1 MFMRHS
7 PRAAW
12 LRALAALLVVFGLK
26 MAVLSTLGQHPLLV
40 PAGELDAAYYYHLA
54 QRVAAGD
61 VWLLRAEGMFGEA
74 VPAFFVAPLYVYV
87 LAFFLK
93 IGGGS
98 IETARFGQ
106 MLLGTIGV
114 GLIALTAR
122 RWYGAA
128 AGWWAG
134 ALAGAFGLFTFFE
147 LLIVPAAIEPFL
159 AALDIY
165 LITRALQSMEAG
177 SSDPARRQILWWAA
191 AGAALGLHALN
202 RPPMLIVIAGLA
214 IVAALR
220 RSPLQSPERPAYP
233 VWGRLAAF
241 VVAAVLVIA
250 PVTLRNYRATGRL
263 VLISS
268 PSGLH
273 FLIGNGPEA
282 DGLLVTANGVT
293 PSVRAHWLDAIQ
305 VVKNAYGRDV
315 SPAEVSGFYWHRAWD
330 WIRAHPGAEAGL
342 LARKTWY
349 ALSAGF
355 VPVNHSYPFFARDV
369 GGPLAWLIVGPA
381 LIVPLGLVGLV
392 VARPRREGYWI
403 WAAYVPLALL
413 TVIVFYVAARFRI
426 PYQVAL
432 CAPAGALIAWAF
444 DAVRARSWTSLAV
457 PAGAAVA
464 AAAVVLWPTRL
475 NDGRAEEQARMGLTE
490 IQADRYAE
498 AEVWLDRA
506 AASHNL
512 PDIVHMRAGQI
523 YELRNQPG
531 PAATH
536 YRRGLALNPNEP
548 SLHYSLGRA
557 LYKEHKDA
565 EAVASLER
573 ARVGRQADS
582 ATRLLVLALTRLNRT
597 DDANTAVRT
606 LNPARWDA
614 DTAREFALSLADV
627 GRLDLSVT
635 AWQQAAQVSQDARD
649 FDRLGLTWA
658 LLGNQPQ
665 AINAFSNAVQRDPR
679 SAPIRLNYAVA
690 WASVGRV
697 NDARREA
704 ENALKL
710 DPNYQRAKEFLR
722 SLQK

>member
-7 PRAAW
+7 PRVAW
-12 LRALAALLVVFGLK
+12 LRAIVALLVVFGLK

-54 QRVAAGD
+54 QRVGTGD
-61 VWLLRAEGMFGEA
+61 IWLLRADGFFGQT

-98 IETARFGQ
+98 VETARFAQ

-122 RWYGAA
+122 RWYGGA

-159 AALDIY
+159 AALDVY
-165 LITRALQSMEAG
+165 LLTRAIQSG
-177 SSDPARRQILWWAA
+177 SPGSWAA

-214 IVAALR
+214 VVVTALAVRRALRVSKGQQGAVRGLVAASVFL
-220 RSPLQSPERPAYP
+220 
-233 VWGRLAAF
+233 LAAL
-241 VVAAVLVIA
+241 LVIA
-250 PVTLRNYRATGRL
+250 PVTIRNYRATGRV

-268 PSGLH
+268 PAGLN

-282 DGLLVTANGVT
+282 DGLFVPAMGVT
-293 PSVRAHWLDAIQ
+293 PSVRAHWLDAAQI
-305 VVKNAYGRDV
+305 VRTAYGRDV
-315 SPAEVSGFYWHRAWD
+315 APAEVSGFYWHRAFD
-330 WIRAHPGAEAGL
+330 WIREHPHAEARL

-349 ALSAGF
+349 TLSAGF
-355 VPVNHSYPFFARDV
+355 LPVNHSYPFFARDI
-369 GGPLAWLIVGPA
+369 GGPLTWLVVGPA
-381 LIVPLGLVGLV
+381 LVVPLGLVGLV
-392 VARPRREGYWI
+392 VLGRARPRRDGYWI
-403 WAAYVPLALL
+403 WAAYAPLAILS
-413 TVIVFYVAARFRI
+413 VIVFYVAARFRI

-432 CAPAGALIAWAF
+432 CAPAGALIAWAI
-444 DAVRARSWTSLAV
+444 DAVRARRWTSLAV
-457 PAGAAVA
+457 PVGAVA
-464 AAAVVLWPTRL
+464 AAAVIVLWPTRL
-475 NDGRAEEQARMGLTE
+475 NDGRGEEQVRMGLLE
-490 IQADRYAE
+490 IQADRFAE
-498 AEVWLDRA
+498 AEVWIDRA
-506 AASHNL
+506 VANHHV

-531 PAATH
+531 PAVAH
-536 YRRGLALNPNEP
+536 YRKALALNPNEP
-548 SLHYSLGRA
+548 ALNYSLGRA
-557 LYKEHKDA
+557 LYKERKDA

-582 ATRLLVLALTRLNRT
+582 ATRLLVLALTRLDRT
-597 DDANTAVRT
+597 AEANAAVRT
-606 LNPARWDA
+606 LNPSRWDA

-627 GRLDLSVT
+627 GRIDLSIT
-635 AWQQAAQVSQDARD
+635 AWQRAAEASQDAKD
-649 FDRLGLTWA
+649 FDRLGLSWA
-658 LLGNQPQ
+658 LVGNKPQ
-665 AINAFSNAVQRDPR
+665 AIAAFSNAVQRDPR
-679 SAPIRLNYAVA
+679 SAPLRLNYAVA
-690 WASVGRV
+690 WASVGRY

-710 DPNYQRAKEFLR
+710 DPNYQRAREFLK
-722 SLQK
+722 SIGK

>member
-54 QRVAAGD
+54 QRVASGD
-61 VWLLRAEGMFGEA
+61 LWLLRAEGMFGEA

-98 IETARFGQ
+98 IETARFAQ

-122 RWYGAA
+122 RWYGVA

-165 LITRALQSMEAG
+165 LITRAIQSG
-177 SSDPARRQILWWAA
+177 SIGSWAT

-214 IVAALR
+214 IVAAFR
-220 RSPLQSPERPAYP
+220 KSPLHSPERPTYAK
-233 VWGRLAAF
+233 WGRLAAL
-241 VVAAVLVIA
+241 VVAAFLVIA

-268 PSGLH
+268 PSGLN

-282 DGLLVTANGVT
+282 DGLLAPAMGVT
-293 PSVRAHWLDAIQ
+293 PSVRAHWLDATQ

-315 SPAEVSGFYWHRAWD
+315 APAEVSGFYWHRAWD
-330 WIRAHPGAEAGL
+330 WIREHPGAELGL

-349 ALSAGF
+349 TLSAGF
-355 VPVNHSYPFFARDV
+355 LPVNHSYPFFARDV

-403 WAAYVPLALL
+403 WAAYVPLAMLS
-413 TVIVFYVAARFRI
+413 VIVFYVAARYRVPF
-426 PYQVAL
+426 QVAL
-432 CAPAGALIAWAF
+432 CAPAGALVAWAI
-444 DAVRARSWTSLAV
+444 DAIRARNWTSLAV
-457 PAGAAVA
+457 PVGAGVA

-475 NDGRAEEQARMGLTE
+475 NDGRGEEQARMGLTE

-506 AASHNL
+506 AANHNL

-531 PAATH
+531 PAVTH
-536 YRRGLALNPNEP
+536 YRRALVLNPNEP

-557 LYKEHKDA
+557 LYKERKDA

-573 ARVGRQADS
+573 ARIGRQADS

-597 DDANTAVRT
+597 ADANTAVRT

-614 DTAREFALSLADV
+614 ETAREFALSLADV
-627 GRLDLSVT
+627 GRIDLSVT
-635 AWQQAAQVSQDARD
+635 AWQQAAQVSQDAKD

-710 DPNYQRAKEFLR
+710 DPNYQRAREFLK
-722 SLQK
+722 SLGTR